1 MTEKPETPTDRGERE
16 RGKLRV
22 ARLEADLAYFQAR
35 LELLGEPRSANQQ
48 AQRRVFQ
55 LLCEGIGARLTEE
68 RRRLSFEP

>member
-1 MTEKPETPTDRGERE
+1 MTQKPETPIDRGERE

-35 LELLGEPRSANQQ
+35 LELLGEPCSANQQ

-55 LLCEGIGARLTEE
+55 LLCEGIGACLAEE